1 MPGKEQDRLMDT
13 TPLETP
19 PVLISHDDL
28 ERLEH
33 LAASREVASQQAR
46 VDAQEAEQEAAL
58 AALQTNLREG
68 FFRAHP
74 DASDAEY
81 QRVAQHLLD
90 DELRHR
96 ADADREAGASG
107 SRGNPGDTARRS

>member
-1 MPGKEQDRLMDT
+1 MDT
-13 TPLETP
+13 TPLEMP

-58 AALQTNLREG
+58 AALQTSLRDR
-68 FFRAHP
+68 FFQAHP
-74 DASDAEY
+74 EASEAEY
-81 QRVAQHLLD
+81 IRVEQRMLD
-90 DELRHR
+90 DELMKR
-96 ADADREAGASG
+96 AQQDRDREVDVRSG
-107 SRGNPGDTARRS
+107 RRVVGGL